1 MLRQKHK
8 VEAHAF
14 PGGWWWATN
23 TSEYDNKICYEEEC
37 SIDTDGF
44 DTQEVERD
52 EQLTEDDEDTE
63 DGDTDVCEDGEDDE
77 DTEDGDTDVCEDGED
92 DEDTEDGD
100 TDVCEDGEETE
111 DRDTEVIEETDTA
124 KVNDITECAGT
135 DIVKQDEFGNYFEQ
149 NGQVEIVDNGSNKHN
164 LSSNLDNIDHIL
176 NDKSIN
182 SNHCYICKNEKEML
196 SCDCECDI
204 GVCHSC
210 MSIQIHKFLQPY
222 DYTWQGRGEV
232 FVLDDNIDNGGISW
246 NCPGCDVSS
255 VITERELKLCAKAK
269 STYDKAISI
278 LKA

>member
-52 EQLTEDDEDTE
+52 EQLT
-63 DGDTDVCEDGEDDE
+63 
-77 DTEDGDTDVCEDGED
+77 ED